1 MDIAR
6 LIAGRASSEV
16 ITCDVDMT
24 MREALSVLA
33 RHRIGAL
40 PVMRD
45 GEVAGIF
52 SERDVIYC
60 LEAEG
65 EASLSK
71 PLEEVMTAPAITVDA
86 GMQVA
91 EALALMTERRFRH
104 LPVVRNGARVGF
116 VSIGV
121 LLKSQIDDLAQEAAA
136 MRIYIQSA

>member
-6 LIAGRASSEV
+6 LIAARASSEV

-45 GEVAGIF
+45 GEVVGIF

-71 PLEEVMTAPAITVDA
+71 PLEDVMTAPAITVDA

-104 LPVVRNGARVGF
+104 LPVVRNGAMVGF
-116 VSIGV
+116 VSIGDLV
-121 LLKSQIDDLAQEAAA
+121 KSQIDDLAQEAAA